1 MASRNILSSFSRHG
15 LPTLDVAEI
24 DDFLTGAETAGAV
37 PVLLFA
43 GDPVRWPEATDVAVV
58 LPELIEAF
66 QGRLQGAMIA
76 PQAEL
81 ALAPRFNVQVYPS
94 LVLWRTGK
102 VLDVIPKIKD
112 WSVYIDRITG
122 LLDGTVRAT
131 SSAAVVKSIVPLLD
145 RNRGA
150 SS

>member
-1 MASRNILSSFSRHG
+1 MASRSTSSVCNRHG
-15 LPTLDVAEI
+15 LPTISVAEI
-24 DDFLTGAETAGAV
+24 DPFLTGAEAAGAV

-43 GDPVRWPEATDVAVV
+43 GDPVRWPEASDVAVV

-66 QGRLQGAMIA
+66 QARLQGAVIA

-94 LVLWRTGK
+94 LVFCRNGR
-102 VLDVIPKIKD
+102 VLDVIPKIRD

-122 LLDGTVRAT
+122 LLDGTVKTA
-131 SSAAVVKSIVPLLD
+131 SSAAVVKTIARLD
-145 RNRGA
+145 RSRGA
-150 SS
+150 S

>member
-1 MASRNILSSFSRHG
+1 MASQNTRSVLGRHG
-15 LPTLDVAEI
+15 LPTVDSTDIDHFLASAES
-24 DDFLTGAETAGAV
+24 AGAV

-43 GDPVRWPEATDVAVV
+43 GDPLRWPEAADVTVV

-66 QGRLQGAMIA
+66 QGRLQGAVIA

-94 LVLWRTGK
+94 LVLCREGK
-102 VLDVIPKIKD
+102 VQDVIPKIKD

-122 LLDGTVRAT
+122 LLDGTIKAG
-131 SSAAVVKSIVPLLD
+131 SGAKVVKSISLLD
-145 RNRGA
+145 RSRGA
-150 SS
+150 S

>member
-15 LPTLDVAEI
+15 FPTLDVTEI
-24 DDFLTGAETAGAV
+24 DDFLTGAEAAGAV

-76 PQAEL
+76 PKAEL

-94 LVLWRTGK
+94 LVLWRAGK

-122 LLDGTVRAT
+122 LLDGTVKAA

>member
-1 MASRNILSSFSRHG
+1 MASRNTLSISRHG
-15 LPTLDVAEI
+15 LPMVGVAEI

-66 QGRLQGAMIA
+66 QGRLQGAVIA
-76 PQAEL
+76 TQAEL

-94 LVLWRTGK
+94 LVLWRNGK
-102 VLDVIPKIKD
+102 ILDVIPKIKD
-112 WSVYIDRITG
+112 WSVYVARITA
-122 LLDGTVRAT
+122 LLDGTLKPA
-131 SSAAVVKSIVPLLD
+131 SSAAVVKSISLLN
-145 RNRGA
+145 RNRGM
-150 SS
+150 S